1 MLCLAK
7 TSFDPIQL
15 VTQSLYALMPWL
27 IVLGVLSLLG
37 TFFKRRFL
45 PKIKGGLGEW
55 AVNRALL
62 KKLSPEDYRV
72 LHDLLLPDGK
82 GGQTQ
87 IDHVVVSA
95 LGIFVIE
102 TKNWDC
108 WIYGGE
114 KDAQWTLTYP
124 NGGKKKTGN
133 PLWQNEGHVKTVRE
147 VLGVKREHCHNL
159 VFINPVSKLKT
170 GPIPG
175 VFQKGM
181 LHHIRSLQER
191 VFTPEW
197 VSAAVNQLMAASKSD
212 DKQSVAAHLAQVKAK
227 SARQYA

>member
-1 MLCLAK
+1 MFCLVQ
-7 TSFDPIQL
+7 TSIDPIQM
-15 VTQSLYALMPWL
+15 VSQSLFALMPWL
-27 IVLGVLSLLG
+27 IVLGALSLLG
-37 TFFKRRFL
+37 TFLKRRFL
-45 PKIKGGLGEW
+45 PKIKGVLGEW

-62 KKLSPEDYRV
+62 KKLNPEVYQV

-95 LGIFVIE
+95 FGVFVIE

-108 WIYGGE
+108 WIFGDE
-114 KDAQWTLTYP
+114 KGSQWTLTYP
-124 NGGKKKTGN
+124 NSGKRRAGN
-133 PLWQNEGHVKTVRE
+133 PLRQNEGHVKAVCE

-175 VFQKGM
+175 VFQHGM
-181 LHHIRSLQER
+181 LDHIRSFQER
-191 VFTPEW
+191 VFNPEW
-197 VSAAVNQLMAASKSD
+197 VPAAVKQLMVASQSG
-212 DKQSVAAHLAQVKAK
+212 DKQAVAAHLAQVKSK

>member
-1 MLCLAK
+1 MLFLGKSA
-7 TSFDPIQL
+7 FDPIQL
-15 VTQSLYALMPWL
+15 VTQQLFAFIPWL
-27 IVLGVLSLLG
+27 IALGVLSLLG

-55 AVNRALL
+55 VVNRTLRKQL
-62 KKLSPEDYRV
+62 NPEAYRV

-95 LGIFVIE
+95 FGVFVIE

-108 WIYGGE
+108 WIFGSE

-124 NGGKKKTGN
+124 SGGKKKTGN
-133 PLWQNEGHVKTVRE
+133 PLRQNEGHVEAVRD
-147 VLGVKREHCHNL
+147 VLGVKRAHCHNL
-159 VFINPVSKLKT
+159 IFINPVSKLKT

-175 VFQKGM
+175 VFQHGM
-181 LHHIRSLQER
+181 LPHIRSFQER
-191 VFTPEW
+191 VFNPEW
-197 VSAAVNQLMAASKSD
+197 VPAAVNQLMAASKSG
-212 DKQSVAAHLAQVKAK
+212 DKQAVTAHLEQVKSRHTK
-227 SARQYA
+227 QYA

>member
-1 MLCLAK
+1 MLCLAQ
-7 TSFDPIQL
+7 TSVDPIQM
-15 VTQSLYALMPWL
+15 VSQSLFALMPWL
-27 IVLGVLSLLG
+27 IVLGVLSFLG
-37 TFFKRRFL
+37 AFFKRRFL
-45 PKIKGGLGEW
+45 PKIKGVLGEW

-62 KKLSPEDYRV
+62 KKLSAEDYRV

-95 LGIFVIE
+95 FGIFVIE

-108 WIYGGE
+108 WIFGDERGAY
-114 KDAQWTLTYP
+114 WTLSYRGRRK
-124 NGGKKKTGN
+124 NKTLN
-133 PLWQNEGHVKTVRE
+133 PLLQNEGHVKAVCE
-147 VLGVKREHCHNL
+147 VLGVKRGHCHNL

-175 VFQKGM
+175 VFQHGM
-181 LHHIRSLQER
+181 LDHIRSFRER
-191 VFTPEW
+191 VFNPEW
-197 VSAAVNQLMAASKSD
+197 VPAAVKQLMVASQSG
-212 DKQSVAAHLAQVKAK
+212 DKQAVAAHLAQVKSK